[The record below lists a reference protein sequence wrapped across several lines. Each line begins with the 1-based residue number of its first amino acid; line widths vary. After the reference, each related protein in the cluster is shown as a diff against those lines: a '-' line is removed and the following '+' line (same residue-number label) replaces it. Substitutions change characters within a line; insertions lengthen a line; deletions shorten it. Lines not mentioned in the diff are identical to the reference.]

1 MVKYLSTRHLAVI
14 ASLLVMM
21 TATAAEDFWFNDL
34 HYVVTGNNT
43 VALASHP
50 DNPYA
55 YSGEVIIPESVTG
68 DNGATYTVTAIADS
82 AFAGCTNVTRVV
94 VPNSVT
100 TIGERAF
107 HHCLFL
113 ADVEL
118 PETVSTIGKAA
129 FMSCLRLQDF
139 TFPAAMTAIQDSTF
153 NGCSKL
159 TSLYIPNPITSIGTA
174 AFASCWR
181 LETVNMANSVEILG
195 DLAFAN
201 CSALTS
207 VTISDNLLSLDR
219 HHDSRLGNRYRQRG
233 ICRL

>member
-1 MVKYLSTRHLAVI
+1 MVKHLSTRHLAVI

-107 HHCLFL
+107 HHCLFWR
-113 ADVEL
+113 
-118 PETVSTIGKAA
+118 TWN
-129 FMSCLRLQDF
+129 
-139 TFPAAMTAIQDSTF
+139 FP
-153 NGCSKL
+153 K
-159 TSLYIPNPITSIGTA
+159 P
-174 AFASCWR
+174 
-181 LETVNMANSVEILG
+181 
-195 DLAFAN
+195 
-201 CSALTS
+201 
-207 VTISDNLLSLDR
+207 
-219 HHDSRLGNRYRQRG
+219 
-233 ICRL
+233 